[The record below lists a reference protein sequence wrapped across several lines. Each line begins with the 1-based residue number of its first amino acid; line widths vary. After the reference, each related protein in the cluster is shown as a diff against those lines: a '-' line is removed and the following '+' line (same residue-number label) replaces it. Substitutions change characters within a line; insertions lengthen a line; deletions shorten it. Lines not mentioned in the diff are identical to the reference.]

1 MFNFRSFVKTSLYA
15 VLISAGLAGCGGGG
29 SAVDVLSARSFETRS
44 IASVAP
50 TVTST
55 NPVDQATNTQ
65 TSTQD
70 AATMA
75 VTGTVVTASFSQAMD
90 PASISSNPPGTQS
103 TFTLKQTIPGIN
115 VPGTVTLSDDNKDV
129 IFTPSASALAANTQ
143 YTATVTTAARN
154 ADGIPLLMEVSW
166 SFTTSSVP
174 FIARAPVNLRSA
186 GSFAILTQTGIT
198 DVYKSAVNGDVGTSP
213 ITGAALLLQCDEVVG
228 TMYTVDAAGP
238 PCAVNAPSKLT
249 TAIGDMG
256 LAYDDAAGRTLPDH
270 TELGDG
276 EIGGLTL
283 TPGLYKW
290 GTSVLISTDVYLFGG
305 PTDVWIFQID
315 GTVDQA
321 SGTKVHLTG
330 GALAKNVFWQ
340 SAGAVSVGTTAVFEG
355 VMLAKTMVAV
365 KTGATVNGRL
375 LAQTAVT
382 LQMNKV
388 NQPAP

>member
-1 MFNFRSFVKTSLYA
+1 MFTFRNFAQTSLYA
-15 VLISAGLAGCGGGG
+15 VLIAGGLAGCGGGG
-29 SAVDVLSARSFETRS
+29 SAPDTQGTRSVETRS
-44 IASVAP
+44 DVPTAP

-55 NPVDQATNTQ
+55 NPANLATNTQ

-70 AATMA
+70 PLTMA
-75 VTGTVVTASFSQAMD
+75 VTGTVVTVSFSQPMD
-90 PASISSNPPGTQS
+90 PASITSNSPGTQT
-103 TFTLKQTIPGIN
+103 TFTLKQTTPETN
-115 VPGTVTLSDDNKDV
+115 VPGTVTMGNDNKDA
-129 IFTPSASALAANTQ
+129 IFTPTASALAANTK
-143 YTATVTTAARN
+143 YTATVTSAAKN
-154 ADGIPLLMEVSW
+154 TLGLPMLMVYEW
-166 SFTTSSVP
+166 TFTTSSVP

-186 GSFAILTQTGIT
+186 GTFAILTQTGIT
-198 DVYKSAVNGDVGTSP
+198 DVYKSAVKGDVGTSP
-213 ITGAALLLQCDEVVG
+213 ITGAAMLLSCDEVVG
-228 TMYTVDAAGP
+228 TIYTVDAAGP
-238 PCAVNAPSKLT
+238 ACAVTDATKLT
-249 TAIGDMG
+249 IAIGDMG
-256 LAYDDAAGRTLPDH
+256 SAYDDAAGRTFPDH

-290 GTSVLISTDVYLFGG
+290 GTGVLISTDVTLFGG
-305 PTDVWIFQID
+305 PTDVWIFQIA
-315 GTVDQA
+315 GTVTQA
-321 SGTKVHLTG
+321 SGTQVHLTG

-388 NQPAP
+388 NEPAL